1 MSQKIKGAA
10 FLFLSVI
17 VIIFLSWNLLDYFD
31 PDLKD
36 STITLGPNDPIYQ
49 AQEIRTDIY
58 NLEGFLSYTIT
69 AQNAA
74 RYVHKKQAGDSNGP
88 ENITWFT
95 KPVMVLF
102 DDILQPDWSLKADK
116 AKLTDDNKMLYLYVD
131 VELTHLIQSSYL
143 KKITT
148 ESAKINLVTQ
158 DISSNDSVNLYG
170 VDFFSSGMK
179 MRGNLR
185 SKKANLVEKVKTN
198 YEIQKENP

>member
-1 MSQKIKGAA
+1 MNQKIKGAA
-10 FLFLSVI
+10 FLLSVI
-17 VIIFLSWNLLDYFD
+17 VIIFLSWNLFDYFD
-31 PDLKD
+31 LNLKD
-36 STITLGPNDPIYQ
+36 STISLSQNAPLYQ
-49 AQEIRTDIY
+49 AREIRTDIY

-69 AQNAA
+69 AQNAV
-74 RYVHKKQAGDSNGP
+74 RYFHKKQTGDSNDP

-102 DDILQPDWSLKADK
+102 DEIFQPYWSLKADR
-116 AKLTDDNKMLYLYVD
+116 AKLTDNEMLYLYGH
-131 VELTHLIQSSYL
+131 VELTNLVQSTDL

-148 ESAKINLVTQ
+148 ENAKINLITQ

-179 MRGNLR
+179 MQGNLR
-185 SKKANLVEKVKTN
+185 SKKADLVEKVKTN

>member
-1 MSQKIKGAA
+1 MSQKIKVAA
-10 FLFLSVI
+10 FVLSVI
-17 VIIFLSWNLLDYFD
+17 VIIFLSWNLFDYFD
-31 PDLKD
+31 PNLKD
-36 STITLGPNDPIYQ
+36 STITLGPNDPLYQ

-74 RYVHKKQAGDSNGP
+74 RYFHKKQAGDSNGP
-88 ENITWFT
+88 ESITWFT

-102 DDILQPDWSLKADK
+102 DDVLQPDWSLKADK
-116 AKLTDDNKMLYLYVD
+116 AKLTDDDKMLYLYVD

-148 ESAKINLVTQ
+148 ESAQINLVTQ
-158 DISSNDSVNLYG
+158 DISSNDPVNLYG